1 MFNKR
6 MLKISN
12 LWEFSFF
19 FFIKRIQQMKFITR
33 SWFNSCKWYVDCT
46 WERVEI
52 FVNDNTYY
60 SHVYTRLKM
69 FYRNEKSFISCSLL
83 VRGSQCTGLMLT
95 GSFLPALYL
104 WMKGKKMISSIY
116 HIKHNI
122 KSKPKAY
129 KTAMWNDNFTQVF
142 FKVQI
147 A

>member
-1 MFNKR
+1 MGIFLFFFLLKEFSKWNLLWGVGLIAANDMWIVLENGLKYLS
-6 MLKISN
+6 MITLITVMYILDWKCFIEMKKVLYPVLFWSEAVSALKI
-12 LWEFSFF
+12 
-19 FFIKRIQQMKFITR
+19 I
-33 SWFNSCKWYVDCT
+33 V
-46 WERVEI
+46 
-52 FVNDNTYY
+52 
-60 SHVYTRLKM
+60 
-69 FYRNEKSFISCSLL
+69 
-83 VRGSQCTGLMLT
+83 GLILT